1 MVLKAKVKEGN
12 VYRVQILRDN
22 SCEYAQGYYY
32 DRPLPLDEF
41 EKRLEV
47 GEYPIN

>member
-1 MVLKAKVKEGN
+1 MAKTNLKTIAYNTIREKIVT
-12 VYRVQILRDN
+12 
-22 SCEYAQGYYY
+22 CEYAPGYFY

-41 EKRLEV
+41 EKRLEL